1 MPAAMP
7 LPLISQIDARVGDA
21 IEATVRAKHR
31 RRLRRLGWERA
42 LEPPDDGL
50 WAAGDPPPRPGCG
63 LDVLIDGAQALP
75 AIAEA
80 LQGARRFVHLTG
92 WHVAPHFELARG
104 EPPIVLGAL
113 PAELAERIDV
123 RVLVWA

>member
-50 WAAGDPPPRPGCG
+50 WAAGDPPPREGCS
-63 LDVLIDGAQALP
+63 LDVLVDGAQALP
-75 AIAEA
+75 AIVEA
-80 LQGARRFVHLTG
+80 MENARDFVHVTG
-92 WHVAPHFELARG
+92 WHLAPHFELVRDDPPVIVG
-104 EPPIVLGAL
+104 EL
-113 PAELAERIDV
+113 LA
-123 RVLVWA
+123 